1 MLRRAFQGFVAVE
14 TVMLFAI
21 ILVAGGAGLAEMGLS
36 WLPRILA
43 GVAIALAL
51 ASMLP
56 IATRALGTER
66 VFAWLVST
74 RLVRDGIDAHRPF
87 ELAATLSALW
97 LSVALRLPGW
107 LGSAV
112 PSGTA
117 RFEADLA
124 ADGPAKTLWVWFVVT
139 ALATAALALV
149 IAFTALSLREAF
161 VPVVR
166 DRASAAGTTFLWNV
180 LATGVLLSAELPDL
194 FTGQPPEGPGDLR
207 FWIDL
212 VLALAL
218 ARRVLVLVVMRA
230 GPDLARSLDDLLA
243 ARALSLRVPRRATL
257 LGLALVLATH
267 FVLEPWLGVASSAAV
282 IVVCAGP
289 LALLLER
296 ANRRAAPAPSGS

>member
-1 MLRRAFQGFVAVE
+1 
-14 TVMLFAI
+14 
-21 ILVAGGAGLAEMGLS
+21 
-36 WLPRILA
+36 
-43 GVAIALAL
+43 
-51 ASMLP
+51 
-56 IATRALGTER
+56 
-66 VFAWLVST
+66 
-74 RLVRDGIDAHRPF
+74 
-87 ELAATLSALW
+87 
-97 LSVALRLPGW
+97 
-107 LGSAV
+107 
-112 PSGTA
+112 
-117 RFEADLA
+117 
-124 ADGPAKTLWVWFVVT
+124 VWFVVT